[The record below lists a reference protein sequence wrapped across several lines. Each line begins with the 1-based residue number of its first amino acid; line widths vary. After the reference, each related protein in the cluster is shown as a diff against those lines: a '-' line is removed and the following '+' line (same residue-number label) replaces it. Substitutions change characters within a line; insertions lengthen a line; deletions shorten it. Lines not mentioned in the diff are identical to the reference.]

1 MIIHKIIGI
10 FFFLNLVLFKFL
22 FYYFYL
28 IFIYLSLLFIFF
40 FFIFFKKQLSPFVEC
55 SQVQNYYNLYD
66 TTSVDLLREGNCSS
80 TSCNITETV
89 ISVTS
94 ETSCLTINDCTGFR
108 CCVDFNRLSRSFVF
122 GVYINACNS
131 TLTLIIE
138 KLEYIINLAG
148 FNFGKFIYV

>member
-1 MIIHKIIGI
+1 MSIIIY
-10 FFFLNLVLFKFL
+10 LFIYFIL
-22 FYYFYL
+22 FYFILFYFIL
-28 IFIYLSLLFIFF
+28 
-40 FFIFFKKQLSPFVEC
+40 FKKQLSSFVEC

-122 GVYINACNS
+122 GVSINACNS

-148 FNFGKFIYV
+148 FNFGKYIYV